1 MLLRSQRGR
10 KKRWEPRQPGVVLPL
25 VPTPT
30 KITTVVTFSFKIYT
44 RYIYTSD
51 HYSWGQ
57 SGTSCQEIRTP
68 PIAHRVTPVKRLL
81 DEGDALVPSPAGLPQ
96 LRRHLL

>member
-10 KKRWEPRQPGVVLPL
+10 KKHWEPRQPGVVLPL

-30 KITTVVTFSFKIYT
+30 KITTVVTFSFKIY
-44 RYIYTSD
+44 IYTSD
-51 HYSWGQ
+51 HYSSGQ
-57 SGTSCQEIRTP
+57 SGTSYQEIRTP